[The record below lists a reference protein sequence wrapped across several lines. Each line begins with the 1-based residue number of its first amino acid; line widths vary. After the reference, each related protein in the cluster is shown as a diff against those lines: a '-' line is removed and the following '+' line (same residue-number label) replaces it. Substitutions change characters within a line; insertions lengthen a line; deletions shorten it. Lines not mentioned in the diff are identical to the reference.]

1 MRTLI
6 LALGLLALLQPCGT
20 RAQGGKAAVARASID
35 CKDVTLRTALRTVLR
50 SAGLKYQIAGDVPDV
65 RVTLKLEQVPVED
78 AVKVLARQASF
89 EVLDLEVKQTNGIFR
104 VGTGYRDAP
113 PVHEGA
119 PVLPAAKPT
128 AQLLVNNLVD
138 VRGLRLHEAMTRLFA
153 AGGATVVFDPDVNDA
168 VIAASTP
175 ASNPWGMITQLLGA
189 ARAQTPELYLGQIGE
204 TYVVAKL
211 GKLLPP
217 RQSAPGPYGRPVRL
231 ITLKLDR
238 VPLRA
243 AIDAIFDGTGEQ
255 YSVFPNVPDVPIT
268 IELHDVSPQAA
279 LRYVLRMASK
289 EGLAITFS
297 KD

>member
-20 RAQGGKAAVARASID
+20 RAQGGEAAVARTSID
-35 CKDVTLRTALRTVLR
+35 CEDVTLRTALRTLLR
-50 SAGLKYQIAGDVPDV
+50 NAGLKYQIAGDVPDV

-78 AVKVLARQASF
+78 AVKVLIRQASF
-89 EVLDLEVKQTNGIFR
+89 QVPDLEVKQTSGTFR

-113 PVHEGA
+113 PVRKGA

-128 AQLLVNNLVD
+128 AQLLDNNPVD

-153 AGGATVVFDPDVNDA
+153 AGGAAVVFDPDVNDA
-168 VIAASTP
+168 MIAVSTSASH
-175 ASNPWGMITQLLGA
+175 PWGRITQLLDL
-189 ARAQTPELYLGQIGE
+189 ARAQTPDLYLGQVGE
-204 TYVVAKL
+204 IYAVAKV
-211 GKLLPP
+211 GKVLPP
-217 RQSAPGPYGRPVRL
+217 RQSAPGPYGRPDRL
-231 ITLKLDR
+231 ISLKQDR

-243 AIDAIFDGTGEQ
+243 AIDAIFAGTGEQ
-255 YSVFPNVPDVPIT
+255 YSVFDSVPDVPIT
-268 IELHDVSPQAA
+268 IELHDVSLPAA

-289 EGLAITFS
+289 EGPAITFS